1 MKTEENIA
9 LIKQQL
15 SDFKIDLGS
24 IKELLDVNVTTAKRL
39 SAAEYQSIS
48 VILTEKL
55 GREIFLNKK
64 VDPSIL
70 GGIIV
75 QVGDKVF
82 DASALRKLKKME
94 VALNGIDVHEYTKPE
109 ALGDALSNKL
119 ENYNVDADLEEVGIV
134 EKIGDGIATVIGMKN
149 AMAGELVELPHNVS
163 GMVLNLN
170 PDSVGIVLM
179 GGETKIKEGD
189 VVRRT
194 GRIMEVPVGENL
206 LGRVVSAIGDPIDGK
221 GEIAAAERRPVES
234 PAHGIADRKSVD
246 TPLQTGI
253 KCIDAL
259 VPIGRGQRELIIGDR
274 GTGKTAVAIDTII
287 NQKGLGV
294 ICIYVAIGQKA
305 SNIARIVRTLEQ
317 HGAMEYTIIV
327 AATAA
332 DSAPLQ
338 YLAPYAGVT
347 MAEYFMDQG
356 KDVLCVY
363 DDLSKHAVAYRAM
376 SLLLRRPPGREA
388 YPGDVFYLHS
398 RLLERAAKL
407 NDELK
412 GGSITALP
420 IIETL
425 AGDVGGFIPTNV
437 ISITDGQI
445 FLESELFYSGIR
457 PAINVGLS
465 VSRVGGSAQIK
476 AMKKIAGTLR
486 LDLAQY
492 RELAAF
498 AQFGSDLDKS
508 TKAQIDKGERTMQL
522 LIQPQY
528 HPMPVEDQVMQ
539 IYLAVKNYLMPIQ
552 VSEVQQ
558 FADGFITFMHTNY
571 PEVGESIKTTKEL
584 QEILRDVVENYDRKK
599 IVETEEHHLFAEF
612 SKEYA
617 YDCGITV
624 CGEIDENNRFQMEYY
639 YPYFEGGQISS
650 YEEVSVERHVDKE
663 SFAGA
668 CDDMRLGITMIFY
681 LTHAAEYLEMKQ
693 KNALQPLPLPLSV
706 SGLAAEGTILLPI
719 QKDPEQVEKE
729 RRSTQQKNS
738 LISAARNGDED
749 AMESLTMDDIDT
761 YAMISQRLTKEDV
774 FSIVDSFFMPSGLE
788 CDQYSVMG
796 EITEMNTTKNA
807 VTGEQ
812 VYELGLVCNDVP
824 IDICINEKD
833 LFGVPEV
840 GRRFKGQIWLQ
851 GMLEH
856 L

>member
-1 MKTEENIA
+1 MKIEENIA
-9 LIKQQL
+9 LIKQEL
-15 SDFKIDLGS
+15 SDFNMNLGS
-24 IKELLDVNVTTAKRL
+24 IRELLDVKVTTAKKL
-39 SAAEYQSIS
+39 TVDEYQSIS
-48 VILTEKL
+48 AILTEKL

-75 QVGDKVF
+75 QVGDKVY

-94 VALNGIDVHEYTKPE
+94 VVMNGIDIHDYALDKPE
-109 ALGDALSNKL
+109 AMADAISAKL

-149 AMAGELVELPHNVS
+149 AMAGELVELPHGVS
-163 GMVLNLN
+163 GMVQNLN
-170 PDSVGIVLM
+170 QDSVGIVLM
-179 GGETKIKEGD
+179 GGETAIKEGD
-189 VVRRT
+189 LVRRT
-194 GRIMEVPVGENL
+194 GRIMEVPVGEAL
-206 LGRVVSAIGDPIDGK
+206 LGRVVSAIGAPIDGK
-221 GEIAAAERRPVES
+221 GAIAAAEYRPVES
-234 PAHGIADRKSVD
+234 PAHGIADRQSVD

-338 YLAPYAGVT
+338 FLAPYSGVT

-407 NDELK
+407 NSIAPLK
-412 GGSITALP
+412 GGSVTALP

-457 PAINVGLS
+457 PAINSGLS

-476 AMKKIAGTLR
+476 AMKSVAGTLR

-498 AQFGSDLDKS
+498 AQFASDLDKA
-508 TKAQIDKGERTMQL
+508 TTAQLDRGQRLTEL
-522 LIQPQY
+522 LKQGQY
-528 HPMPVEDQVMQ
+528 CPLPVEKQVMA
-539 IYLAVKNYLMPIQ
+539 IYLGTKGYLDDVAVKDVTRCEKEFL
-552 VSEVQQ
+552 E
-558 FADGFITFMHTNY
+558 FMDANH
-571 PEVGESIKTTKEL
+571 PEVGADIKAT
-584 QEILRDVVENYDRKK
+584 KK
-599 IVETEEHHLFAEF
+599 ISDENEEALKNAIAEF
-612 SKEYA
+612 KETFVA
-617 YDCGITV
+617 
-624 CGEIDENNRFQMEYY
+624 GE
-639 YPYFEGGQISS
+639 
-650 YEEVSVERHVDKE
+650 
-663 SFAGA
+663 
-668 CDDMRLGITMIFY
+668 
-681 LTHAAEYLEMKQ
+681 
-693 KNALQPLPLPLSV
+693 
-706 SGLAAEGTILLPI
+706 
-719 QKDPEQVEKE
+719 
-729 RRSTQQKNS
+729 
-738 LISAARNGDED
+738 AR
-749 AMESLTMDDIDT
+749 
-761 YAMISQRLTKEDV
+761 
-774 FSIVDSFFMPSGLE
+774 
-788 CDQYSVMG
+788 
-796 EITEMNTTKNA
+796 
-807 VTGEQ
+807 
-812 VYELGLVCNDVP
+812 
-824 IDICINEKD
+824 
-833 LFGVPEV
+833 
-840 GRRFKGQIWLQ
+840 
-851 GMLEH
+851 
-856 L
+856 